1 MSELPAGRFAGRVAV
16 VTGAAGGAGRACA
29 ARLARD
35 GARVV
40 IADIDG
46 PRAAATA
53 AEITA
58 EVTAATAGSTAATAA
73 GSTAAT
79 GGGAGETIA
88 VAVTADVSDE
98 ASVAAMVAAAV
109 DAFGGLDILVNNA
122 AALQPELHR
131 RDGDLVALDLDV
143 WERTMAV
150 NAGGTY
156 LACKHAVPAMRAR
169 GGGAIVNVASVSAL
183 VGDDVRAAY
192 GSSKAAVLALTRYVA
207 TMYGRDGIRCN
218 AVTPGLILTG
228 TALAAL
234 SGHHLDEFA
243 AERLLPWAAGPADI
257 AAVVAWL
264 AGDESRCITGQ
275 SIVVDAGTTAHR
287 PLHAMRSWSDQ
298 HAKTGE

>member
-1 MSELPAGRFAGRVAV
+1 MADVNAN
-16 VTGAAGGAGRACA
+16 GAADTTAV
-29 ARLARD
+29 ARI
-35 GARVV
+35 G
-40 IADIDG
+40 
-46 PRAAATA
+46 T
-53 AEITA
+53 
-58 EVTAATAGSTAATAA
+58 
-73 GSTAAT
+73 TAAT
-79 GGGAGETIA
+79 GGAGEAVAIA
-88 VAVTADVSDE
+88 VAADVSDE
-98 ASVAAMVAAAV
+98 ASVVAMVAAAV

-131 RDGDLVALDLDV
+131 RDGDLAGLDLDV

-150 NAGGTY
+150 NAGGTF

-183 VGDDVRAAY
+183 VGDDMRAAY

-207 TMYGRDGIRCN
+207 TMYGRDRIRCN
-218 AVTPGLILTG
+218 AVTPGLILTD

-234 SGHHLDEFA
+234 SEHHLDEFA
-243 AERLLPWAAGPADI
+243 AERLLPYAAGPEDI

-287 PLHAMRSWSDQ
+287 PLHAMRNWSDKTRE
-298 HAKTGE
+298 HA

>member
-1 MSELPAGRFAGRVAV
+1 MIADIDGQRAAAAAAEINAAAAAEIAA
-16 VTGAAGGAGRACA
+16 AAGGAGK
-29 ARLARD
+29 D
-35 GARVV
+35 V
-40 IADIDG
+40 
-46 PRAAATA
+46 
-53 AEITA
+53 
-58 EVTAATAGSTAATAA
+58 
-73 GSTAAT
+73 
-79 GGGAGETIA
+79 A
-88 VAVTADVSDE
+88 VAVAVDVSDE

-109 DAFGGLDILVNNA
+109 GAFGGLDILVNNA

-131 RDGDLVALDLDV
+131 RDGDLVGLDLDV

-156 LACKHAVPAMRAR
+156 LACKHAVPALRAR

-234 SGHHLDEFA
+234 SEHHLDEFA
-243 AERLLPWAAGPADI
+243 AERLLPYAAGPEDI

-264 AGDESRCITGQ
+264 AGGESRCITGQ
-275 SIVVDAGTTAHR
+275 SIVADAGTTAHR
-287 PLHAMRSWSDQ
+287 PLHAMRNWSNNRNSTRE
-298 HAKTGE
+298 HAKEGA